1 MGSVGEEG
9 EPVEEDFVAIGEGQF
24 DVNAGMTILE
34 ANEQLGTN
42 LPEGDY
48 QTLAGFILEQL
59 SHIPQEGEAF
69 QYGDV
74 RLEVKE
80 MGGVK
85 IQRVEVRILGQQSN
99 SFK

>member
-1 MGSVGEEG
+1 M
-9 EPVEEDFVAIGEGQF
+9 
-24 DVNAGMTILE
+24 
-34 ANEQLGTN
+34 N

-69 QYGDV
+69 RHGNM

-80 MGGVK
+80 MRGVK
-85 IQRVEVRILGQQSN
+85 IQRVEVRLLGQHSN
-99 SFK
+99 STNS